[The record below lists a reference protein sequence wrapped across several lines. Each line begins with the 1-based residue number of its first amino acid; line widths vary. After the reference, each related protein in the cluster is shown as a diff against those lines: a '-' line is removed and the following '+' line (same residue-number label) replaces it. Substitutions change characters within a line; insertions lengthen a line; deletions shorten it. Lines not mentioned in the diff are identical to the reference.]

1 MTSKAMPWDSE
12 KIRDSSCR
20 TRDGE
25 IIWELTVA
33 GLSAA
38 YVVPPC
44 GFAVA
49 QSAPQMLRLADIL
62 PKLPTPEGRL
72 FFASLGSWWASAAE
86 DMLNIVGEQSFIE
99 HWAFQKGEIERL
111 SWSFGPELDHG
122 ETA

>member
-1 MTSKAMPWDSE
+1 MERTGQRRFRKLLDLHQRDSPQAHHENPARRVRRGESMTSKAMPWDSE
-12 KIRDSSCR
+12 KIRDSGRR

-49 QSAPQMLRLADIL
+49 HQRRKCSDWPIYCRNCRRL
-62 PKLPTPEGRL
+62 
-72 FFASLGSWWASAAE
+72 
-86 DMLNIVGEQSFIE
+86 
-99 HWAFQKGEIERL
+99 
-111 SWSFGPELDHG
+111 
-122 ETA
+122 